1 MPVINALRLTDF
13 RSYGSLDLNLDGR
26 PVVLFGANGAGKT
39 NLMEAVSLLS
49 PGRGLRR
56 AKPGAL
62 ARLIGS
68 GEITGADMIQA
79 PAWGVVATLQSENN
93 AEGGPIKIAVGQ
105 VPEHPRRRTM
115 RIGGKAASGAD
126 MAALMPM
133 MWLTPAQDRLFTGP
147 ASDRRKFLDRF
158 CLSYSPAHGSAFLRY
173 EKARAQR
180 NRLLSDGIEDAAW
193 YNALETD
200 MAHYGAKVAMARA
213 QTVATLRAEIDAR
226 EDGAFPKARI
236 HLDGESEAEF
246 AQGLDAGTVEAN
258 ITVRLSADRAV
269 DLRAGRTR
277 RGVHK
282 SDLSVHHAP
291 KNMPAHACSTG
302 EQKALLIGLILAQAR
317 AQADKK
323 PILLLDEVA
332 AHLDELRRAAMIEE
346 LLALGTQAFLTGTDK
361 ELFEAFAGRAQ
372 SFHVADGALER
383 VS

>member
-1 MPVINALRLTDF
+1 MPVIHALRLTDF
-13 RSYGSLDLNLDGR
+13 RSYGSLDLALDGR
-26 PVVLFGANGAGKT
+26 PIVLFGRNGAGKT

-49 PGRGLRR
+49 PGRGLRG
-56 AKPGAL
+56 AKADAL
-62 ARLIGS
+62 ARLENGLS
-68 GEITGADMIQA
+68 A
-79 PAWGVVATLQSENN
+79 PAWGVVATIAGEDEPL
-93 AEGGPIKIAVGQ
+93 KIAVGQ
-105 VPEHPRRRTM
+105 VPEHPRRRMM
-115 RIGGKAASGAD
+115 RVDGKAATGAD

-158 CLSYSPAHGSAFLRY
+158 CLSYAPNHGSAFLRY
-173 EKARAQR
+173 EKARSER

-193 YNALETD
+193 YRALETD
-200 MAHYGAKVAMARA
+200 MATYGAQVA
-213 QTVATLRAEIDAR
+213 QTRAKTVAALRAEIKAR

-236 HLDGESEAEF
+236 DLDGEAEAEF
-246 AQGLDAGTVEAN
+246 ADGLDIDTVAAN
-258 ITVRLSADRAV
+258 ITVRLSADRAI

-282 SDLSVHHAP
+282 SDLIVHHAP
-291 KNMPAHACSTG
+291 KNMLAHTCSTG

-317 AQADKK
+317 ALSGFGPEKK

-346 LLALGTQAFLTGTDK
+346 LLDLGTQAFLTGTDK

-372 SFHVADGALER
+372 SFYVEDGVLTAA
-383 VS
+383 

>member
-1 MPVINALRLTDF
+1 MPVIHALRLTDF
-13 RSYGSLDLNLDGR
+13 RSYGSLDLVLDGR
-26 PVVLFGANGAGKT
+26 PIVLFGRNGAGKT

-49 PGRGLRR
+49 PGRGLRG
-56 AKPGAL
+56 AKADAL
-62 ARLIGS
+62 ARLENGLS
-68 GEITGADMIQA
+68 A
-79 PAWGVVATLQSENN
+79 PAWGVVATLAGED
-93 AEGGPIKIAVGQ
+93 EPLKIAVGQ

-115 RIGGKAASGAD
+115 RVDGKAATGAD

-158 CLSYSPAHGSAFLRY
+158 CLSYAPNHGSAFLRY
-173 EKARAQR
+173 EKARSER

-193 YNALETD
+193 YRALETD
-200 MAHYGAKVAMARA
+200 MATYGAQVA
-213 QTVATLRAEIDAR
+213 QTRAKTVAALRAEIKAR

-236 HLDGESEAEF
+236 DLDGEAEAEF
-246 AQGLDAGTVEAN
+246 ADGLDIDTVAAN
-258 ITVRLSADRAV
+258 ITVRLSADRAI

-282 SDLSVHHAP
+282 SDLIVHHAP

-302 EQKALLIGLILAQAR
+302 EQKALLIGLVLAQAR
-317 AQADKK
+317 ALSGFGPEKK

-346 LLALGTQAFLTGTDK
+346 LLDLGTQAFLTGTDK

-372 SFHVADGALER
+372 SFYVEDGVLTAA
-383 VS
+383 